1 MLRKQRKAIDTELKE
16 ITEKFDNTFEEISK
30 ISYDFIKEL
39 NRGETKSF
47 NQLYNKFYKQIE
59 ELEEFFPILTK
70 KIREFG
76 IF

>member
-16 ITEKFDNTFEEISK
+16 ITEKFDNIFEEVSK
-30 ISYDFIKEL
+30 ISYDFIKKL
-39 NRGETKSF
+39 NRGEKKTF
-47 NQLYNKFYKQIE
+47 NQLYNKFNKQIE
-59 ELEEFFPILTK
+59 ELEELFPKLTK